1 MKLSE
6 KKGGGEFTPHPE
18 TDGTVKAVIV
28 DLTPLK
34 LRTTQYGEREEFRLV
49 YETEV
54 ENADGRRFCVWSR
67 GYTPSLNE
75 KATFRKDL
83 KKIMGRDLTPL
94 ELQEFDTEGLIGTP
108 VSLIISNELAQNGQ
122 TYSTISF
129 IGPHKSGTPIVSS
142 GNYKRVKDRDTN
154 APISTDTGAQAGYKK
169 APAAKA
175 DEGRVD
181 WQKVKVHVGKHAGV
195 DLGDLEIEAVESLIE
210 KWLPVGKA
218 MPKPLKAD
226 RELIAALEEVGSYLN
241 AEQALPAVATDY

>member
-18 TDGTVKAVIV
+18 TEGTVKGVIV

-34 LRTTQYGEREEFRLV
+34 LRTTQYGEREEFRIV

-54 ENADGRRFCVWSR
+54 VDENGRRFCMWSR
-67 GYTPSLNE
+67 GYSPSLHE

-83 KKIMGRDLTPL
+83 KKIMGRDLTQL
-94 ELQEFDTEGLIGTP
+94 ERDEFDTEGLIGTP
-108 VSLIISNELAQNGQ
+108 VSLIIQHEQAQNGQ

-129 IGPHKSGTPIVSS
+129 IGPHKSGTAITSS
-142 GNYKRVKDRDTN
+142 GNYKRVKDRDQ
-154 APISTDTGAQAGYKK
+154 APAAAAAGEQAGYKK

-181 WQKVKVHVGKHAGV
+181 WQKVKVHVGAHAGV
-195 DLGDLEIEAVESLIE
+195 DLGDLAEDAVKALIA
-210 KWLPVGKA
+210 KWLPVGQA
-218 MPKPLKAD
+218 LPKPLKAD
-226 RELIAALEEVGSYLN
+226 RELIAALLEVKGYLGDDSAP
-241 AEQALPAVATDY
+241 AEY